1 MRPGPLV
8 ASATVDRAHRCPA
21 VDLPLCLVPQIYH
34 TTFSLDG
41 NKLEN
46 ATGITTS
53 SSAHVKKSLRERI
66 RGINRLFALTVVL
79 PTAIAT
85 LYYGLLASDVY
96 VSESRFVV
104 RSPQRQS
111 QTSLVGMLLQ
121 GTGFSRAQ
129 DDTYPVI
136 DYIQSRDAL
145 TELNHGNY
153 IADAYGNHGDFVSRF
168 HRFFDDSF
176 EALWK
181 YYGKH
186 VVSVEFDSASSITT
200 LQVRAYT
207 AKDAAQINES
217 LLALSERLINRMNQR
232 AANDTVSFA
241 QQQVD
246 IAAAKSKD
254 TAASLAAYRNSYAVF
269 DPERQSALQLQQV
282 AGLQSQLYAAQSQLL
297 QLEAIAP
304 KNPQIPVLRTNI
316 AALQKQ
322 IEGTT
327 GGVVGSKNSLSDKAA
342 RYARLQLDAQFAEKQ
357 LASALTNLENAKA
370 EAEKK
375 QLYLERLV
383 QPNTPDVAIEPKRL
397 KSIFEVF
404 ALGMIT
410 WGVLSLLLAGVREHH
425 D

>member
-1 MRPGPLV
+1 M
-8 ASATVDRAHRCPA
+8 
-21 VDLPLCLVPQIYH
+21 
-34 TTFSLDG
+34 
-41 NKLEN
+41 EN